1 LQKLAL
7 RRTFFSEEKPIV
19 AKKKTWESFL
29 THLDEVSPVTA
40 SNLEQGNLVRPIE
53 VRNGKVSVEFGLP
66 PSGRVFYDYLNEEA
80 TLKRIEGYLSE
91 YFGVKADF
99 IISMMAT
106 KEKFYSKA
114 EMAQK
119 AKDDLLKGKKEQLLS
134 HPMLKE
140 AESLFNTKVDK
151 IFIN

>member
-1 LQKLAL
+1 M
-7 RRTFFSEEKPIV
+7 
-19 AKKKTWESFL
+19 
-29 THLDEVSPVTA
+29 
-40 SNLEQGNLVRPIE
+40 
-53 VRNGKVSVEFGLP
+53 EFGLP

-99 IISMMAT
+99 KISMMAT

-114 EMAQK
+114 EMALK
-119 AKDDLLKGKKEQLLS
+119 AKDDLIKGKKEQLLS

>member
-1 LQKLAL
+1 
-7 RRTFFSEEKPIV
+7 
-19 AKKKTWESFL
+19 
-29 THLDEVSPVTA
+29 
-40 SNLEQGNLVRPIE
+40 
-53 VRNGKVSVEFGLP
+53 VEFGLP

-80 TLKRIEGYLSE
+80 ALKRIEGYLSE
-91 YFGVKADF
+91 YFGAKSDF

-119 AKDDLLKGKKEQLLS
+119 EKDDLIRGKKEQILS

-140 AESLFNTKVDK
+140 AEGLFNTKVDK
-151 IFIN
+151 VFIN